1 MEVNSDTMNS
11 EVDVNILINH
21 YHKKLATLVNQN
33 ILLEAKMESMT
44 KEYMDLQKEM
54 LQLQEDKKK
63 GEKMSKPS
71 TRQEL
76 IDYCLRR
83 IRISCAGS

>member
-1 MEVNSDTMNS
+1 MPVAYRSGQQQLMEVNSDTMNS

-44 KEYMDLQKEM
+44 K
-54 LQLQEDKKK
+54 
-63 GEKMSKPS
+63 
-71 TRQEL
+71 
-76 IDYCLRR
+76 
-83 IRISCAGS
+83 

>member
-1 MEVNSDTMNS
+1 MNS

-21 YHKKLATLVNQN
+21 YHKKLATFVNHN

-63 GEKMSKPS
+63 EKK
-71 TRQEL
+71 
-76 IDYCLRR
+76 
-83 IRISCAGS
+83 

>member
-21 YHKKLATLVNQN
+21 YHKKLSTLVNQN

-44 KEYMDLQKEM
+44 KDYMYLQKKFEA
-54 LQLQEDKKK
+54 LQSPKRGIKK
-63 GEKMSKPS
+63 
-71 TRQEL
+71 
-76 IDYCLRR
+76 
-83 IRISCAGS
+83 

>member
-1 MEVNSDTMNS
+1 MPVAYRSGRQQLMEVNSDTMNS

-63 GEKMSKPS
+63 EKK
-71 TRQEL
+71 
-76 IDYCLRR
+76 
-83 IRISCAGS
+83 